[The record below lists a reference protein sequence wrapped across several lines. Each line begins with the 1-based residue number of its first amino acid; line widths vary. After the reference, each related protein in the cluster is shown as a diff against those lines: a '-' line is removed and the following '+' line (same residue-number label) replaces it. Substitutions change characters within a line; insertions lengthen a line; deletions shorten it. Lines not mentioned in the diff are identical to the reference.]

1 MYLYYVAEPLQV
13 RLFDSVSKGF
23 VAGDSNLYRYVF
35 NGPTYTTDPTGEI
48 VPIVAAIVA
57 VMEIPATYEG
67 FILLAAGIAS
77 VSGAAYVLLNHVA
90 PPTIDI
96 NRLIEDF
103 RLKGEWLYGNLLAP
117 LIALAA
123 GAEGEEAFREGE
135 AGEIKRQRQIGEG
148 MTNDDD
154 ALEQL
159 EDMERIQ
166 KAARDGKVKKQI
178 DDIQKA
184 IRRFKNDMGRIRA
197 PGEAHDYFD

>member
-23 VAGDSNLYRYVF
+23 AAGDSNLYRYVF

-103 RLKGEWLYGNLLAP
+103 RLKGEWLYGNLLVFLLTKLDLNSRCVFCKP
-117 LIALAA
+117 LPHLVVRPRPLHRA
-123 GAEGEEAFREGE
+123 GITMIVFW
-135 AGEIKRQRQIGEG
+135 
-148 MTNDDD
+148 
-154 ALEQL
+154 
-159 EDMERIQ
+159 
-166 KAARDGKVKKQI
+166 
-178 DDIQKA
+178 
-184 IRRFKNDMGRIRA
+184 
-197 PGEAHDYFD
+197 P